1 MDEKQRWD
9 GIEEKSERYWMRNGG
24 GMELRRRL
32 RGIG

>member
-1 MDEKQRWD
+1 MRNRD
-9 GIEEKSERYWMRNGG
+9 GMEWKRSGERYWMRNGG